1 MYLDPSGEFP
11 ILLVAF
17 IIGAMIAGTASAISQ
32 GTTEGWEN
40 INWAQVG
47 FDALIGGVTTLVGAS
62 GIGIVGSMI
71 IGGTLGF
78 TGSVGSDLIAN
89 NGDWSKVNWVK
100 AGIMTA
106 VGIGLGAW
114 SGAGAQNFRSMSNS
128 INAGKSWGSKAFLKY
143 GVSVMDRSA
152 TSYAR
157 HTAAQLFAT
166 AVRGYQIQAVSRTM
180 ASFLTGMLVSETFWG

>member
-1 MYLDPSGEFP
+1 M
-11 ILLVAF
+11 
-17 IIGAMIAGTASAISQ
+17 
-32 GTTEGWEN
+32 
-40 INWAQVG
+40 
-47 FDALIGGVTTLVGAS
+47 
-62 GIGIVGSMI
+62 
-71 IGGTLGF
+71 
-78 TGSVGSDLIAN
+78 
-89 NGDWSKVNWVK
+89 NWVK

-106 VGIGLGAW
+106 VGIGLGSW
-114 SGAGAQNFRSMSNS
+114 SGAGAQNFRSMSNLV
-128 INAGKSWGSKAFLKY
+128 NAGKSWGSKAFLKY